1 MDRLM
6 NQVLGQ
12 QRASATMPMDL
23 FRSGDHYV
31 LSVDLPGAD
40 PGSIDVNVDD
50 RTLTIRAQ
58 RTARTEDGVQWLAK
72 ERPVG
77 TYARQLTV
85 GRGLDLDAITA
96 SYADGVLSLT
106 IPVAEEARPRRIE
119 VTTGGTPATIEAV
132 AVPGPCARRWRRQA
146 VGTASDARTVR
157 VAART
162 CWSDGVTSAYRRVFR
177 PQSGLTQSCAGST
190 TRTASL
196 RSSVTSASL
205 GTRGEWMSYTPGPMP
220 RG

>member
-119 VTTGGTPATIEAV
+119 VIFCKDPATTEAG
-132 AVPGPCARRWRRQA
+132 ADAAPQER
-146 VGTASDARTVR
+146 ASA
-157 VAART
+157 
-162 CWSDGVTSAYRRVFR
+162 
-177 PQSGLTQSCAGST
+177 
-190 TRTASL
+190 
-196 RSSVTSASL
+196 
-205 GTRGEWMSYTPGPMP
+205 
-220 RG
+220 